1 MRSMATDRKTDA
13 EYLWGDVLQLL
24 EERGLTPA
32 IVAMLKSCTPEDL
45 DDEQLTISTGMSFA
59 RRKIE
64 QEQQTI
70 EQCIQEAAF
79 QPLKLNVVLSRNP
92 AAPAPAPAPVV
103 VTSEELAQI
112 EPDAPSVVAERQAAA
127 SAGRAAGSSANSTVG
142 SLAAGGSSSL
152 GRIASGAD
160 GPADDRTA
168 HDDNILAEEIPESD
182 SKLTFDR
189 FVKGE
194 ENVLALEAAKQV
206 ANGVNKNYN
215 PLFIYGRSGLGK
227 THLLRAIQN
236 YIAAN
241 DPERFC
247 IYRSGAQFVDD
258 YVKAMK
264 NNSGDVLTRSYD
276 DVDVLIIDDI
286 QNMRKA
292 AGTISFFFNTFNTLM
307 SRGKQIVLAAD
318 RSPSQLGMGADSN
331 FDERDTSRMD
341 SGITVS
347 IQAPDYELKLNLV
360 NAFYE
365 SMKAD
370 ALAEH
375 IQGMDGTIS
384 EDLRQ
389 MMAKKA
395 GNSIRLIK
403 SYVQS
408 CLMTASQRERRG
420 GELSRDD
427 VVRIALQKWPNGQHI
442 ITIEQIQRTIESF
455 YDISHEDLIGSKR
468 NKELME
474 PRHVAIWLSRDKTD
488 ETLADIGKRFGNRSH
503 ATVKHSIAWVEDK
516 KAASRTFGE
525 TLDRLISDLNDAD

>member
-1 MRSMATDRKTDA
+1 MKADEKLYRLPPGTVLDDRYVL
-13 EYLWGDVLQLL
+13 EDVLG
-24 EERGLTPA
+24 EGGFGITYIGRNRRVGIPVAIKEYFCRDYMERD
-32 IVAMLKSCTPEDL
+32 V
-45 DDEQLTISTGMSFA
+45 
-59 RRKIE
+59 
-64 QEQQTI
+64 
-70 EQCIQEAAF
+70 
-79 QPLKLNVVLSRNP
+79 
-92 AAPAPAPAPVV
+92 
-103 VTSEELAQI
+103 SESNEIRL
-112 EPDAPSVVAERQAAA
+112 PDAADVVRLAAEKRKFLKEARSIGDFAGEDSVV
-127 SAGRAAGSSANSTVG
+127 GV
-142 SLAAGGSSSL
+142 
-152 GRIASGAD
+152 
-160 GPADDRTA
+160 
-168 HDDNILAEEIPESD
+168 SD
-182 SKLTFDR
+182 YF
-189 FVKGE
+189 E
-194 ENVLALEAAKQV
+194 ENGTA
-206 ANGVNKNYN
+206 
-215 PLFIYGRSGLGK
+215 
-227 THLLRAIQN
+227 
-236 YIAAN
+236 YIIM
-241 DPERFC
+241 E
-247 IYRSGAQFVDD
+247 
-258 YVKAMK
+258 YV
-264 NNSGDVLTRSYD
+264 
-276 DVDVLIIDDI
+276 
-286 QNMRKA
+286 Q
-292 AGTISFFFNTFNTLM
+292 
-307 SRGKQIVLAAD
+307 
-318 RSPSQLGMGADSN
+318 
-331 FDERDTSRMD
+331 
-341 SGITVS
+341 GIT
-347 IQAPDYELKLNLV
+347 L
-360 NAFYE
+360 
-365 SMKAD
+365 D